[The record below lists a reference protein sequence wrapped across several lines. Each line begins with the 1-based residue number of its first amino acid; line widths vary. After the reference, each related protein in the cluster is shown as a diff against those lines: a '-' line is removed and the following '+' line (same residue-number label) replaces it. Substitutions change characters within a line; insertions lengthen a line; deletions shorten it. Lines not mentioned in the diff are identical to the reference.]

1 MICRERRSAQQWTG
15 AILPLSVWRKT
26 PSDRRSRFTPYRL
39 DSVLYRCAA
48 KHLWGERTYLCET
61 WSSRTEPKLNYF
73 ELAASETPLHKIGTD
88 VIGRCWIWI
97 WTWMALWNSICTFIL
112 GRGRHS
118 CTTGCSHIFILN
130 SCSSC
135 VACYSL
141 ASKLFCALALQKH
154 TADTWQVHLGWG
166 HIFIQTLGK
175 RRGCSE
181 D

>member
-1 MICRERRSAQQWTG
+1 M
-15 AILPLSVWRKT
+15 
-26 PSDRRSRFTPYRL
+26 
-39 DSVLYRCAA
+39 
-48 KHLWGERTYLCET
+48 
-61 WSSRTEPKLNYF
+61 NYF
-73 ELAASETPLHKIGTD
+73 ELEASETPLHKIGTD

-154 TADTWQVHLGWG
+154 TADTWQVHLGCGSKVTYLFKLWANVG
-166 HIFIQTLGK
+166 VAAKISRDVFRTPDSRQVRYPDSPEALAERLYKDWHCAGPKIIRNLQDLGPIVS
-175 RRGCSE
+175 RT
-181 D
+181 

>member
-1 MICRERRSAQQWTG
+1 M
-15 AILPLSVWRKT
+15 
-26 PSDRRSRFTPYRL
+26 
-39 DSVLYRCAA
+39 
-48 KHLWGERTYLCET
+48 
-61 WSSRTEPKLNYF
+61 NYF

-135 VACYSL
+135 AACYSL

-181 D
+181 DEQRCFSNAGFAAGAVPRLTGSPGRKVVQGLALRGPKNHKEPAGLGSHCSKNLKEMGHIFAVVRGS

>member
-1 MICRERRSAQQWTG
+1 MCGKALVRRENISMRNMKQQNK
-15 AILPLSVWRKT
+15 AEV
-26 PSDRRSRFTPYRL
+26 
-39 DSVLYRCAA
+39 
-48 KHLWGERTYLCET
+48 
-61 WSSRTEPKLNYF
+61 
-73 ELAASETPLHKIGTD
+73 ELFRELEASETPLHKIGTD

-135 VACYSL
+135 AACYSL